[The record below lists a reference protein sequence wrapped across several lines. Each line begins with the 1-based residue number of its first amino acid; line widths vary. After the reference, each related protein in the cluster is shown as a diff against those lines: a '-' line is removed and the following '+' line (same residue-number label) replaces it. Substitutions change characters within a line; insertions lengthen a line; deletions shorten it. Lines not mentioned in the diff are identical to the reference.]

1 MLSVDPAELDPA
13 VLALPN
19 VVHVQQMIQAAR
31 SVLLT
36 LLAESQ
42 QTDGGENGGE
52 CLATVDDK
60 ILGTN
65 VDTTG
70 DSEEAEVSKQP
81 TGAAEVLSVGQKE
94 GINEGMSCS
103 GDTAIITPCAS
114 ATPAFSAKATST
126 DTGADLVVSDM
137 NAEPQVVTDVLLSS
151 MAAGLAKPG
160 ALVIATFK
168 DFCGRKRRMRDE
180 VTTALERLDAGTG
193 ADNGWAHSK
202 GSIEMGGDGGD
213 SDACVQGEK
222 EQLGWRIEG
231 IETINLLAG
240 GRAEVT
246 IVGRVALGTIG
257 ATKMPT
263 VVS

>member
-81 TGAAEVLSVGQKE
+81 TGAAEALSVGQKE
-94 GINEGMSCS
+94 GNNEG
-103 GDTAIITPCAS
+103 TARITPCAS
-114 ATPAFSAKATST
+114 ATPAVSTTATST
-126 DTGADLVVSDM
+126 DATGADLVVSDM

-180 VTTALERLDAGTG
+180 VATALERLDAGTG

-202 GSIEMGGDGGD
+202 GSIEMGGGGGD
-213 SDACVQGEK
+213 SDACVQGER

-257 ATKMPT
+257 ATKMAT